1 MLRGALTSY
10 IDVAQ
15 MVLYAF
21 WLFFAGL
28 VFYLRR
34 EDRREGYPLEAEPQ
48 GVRPTPNMFLWI
60 PEPKK
65 FHQAEGG
72 VVLAPRAEID
82 NRTLNAVKT
91 ALWPGAPLDPL
102 GDPMLAEIGP
112 GAYALR
118 ADVPEKNHNGEPL
131 IVPLRVATAYSV
143 AVEDNSPIGYKVVG
157 ADSQVAGTVVD
168 LWIDRAESVIRYYEV
183 ALSTGGAPHHVLL
196 PSTFKTVR
204 SWEKEV
210 QVDAILAHQFV
221 NVPVTRNPDTVTLLE
236 EEKITAYYGA
246 GTLYATPKRTEPLL

>member
-21 WLFFAGL
+21 WLFFSGL

-34 EDRREGYPLEAEPQ
+34 EDRREGYPLESEPA
-48 GVRPTPNMFLWI
+48 GFRPTPMLFLWI
-60 PEPKK
+60 PEPKT
-65 FHQAEGG
+65 FHKAEGG
-72 VVLAPRAEID
+72 VALAPRVETD
-82 NRTLNAVKT
+82 TRSLNAVKT
-91 ALWPGAPLDPL
+91 AVWPGAPLDPV

-118 ADVPEKNHNGEPL
+118 ADIAEKAHDGEPL
-131 IVPLRVATAYSV
+131 IVPLRVAANYAV
-143 AVEDNSPIGYKVVG
+143 AVEDNTPIGFNVIG
-157 ADSQVAGTVVD
+157 ADGQIAGTVAD
-168 LWIDRAESVIRYYEV
+168 LWIDRAETVIRYYEV
-183 ALSTGGAPHHVLL
+183 ALSIGGAPHHVLL
-196 PSTFKTVR
+196 PATFKTVK

-210 QVDAILAHQFV
+210 HVDAILAHQFA

-236 EEKITAYYGA
+236 EEKITAYYAA
-246 GTLYATPKRTEPLL
+246 GTLYATPQRTEPLL